1 MADFSATWVKAFGA
15 QKVTPYVHIMV
26 KHSYAYLK
34 EYGSFR
40 PWSQESFEASHKRT
54 KRFYMKTNFGGGK
67 HGDQSSV
74 YLQVLQKLYRMQHL
88 QRKLAT
94 STSNQSVA
102 AQRVAGFR
110 ARERAGSSRYRSAKC
125 RALADNL
132 DPQEGCSI

>member
-1 MADFSATWVKAFGA
+1 
-15 QKVTPYVHIMV
+15 
-26 KHSYAYLK
+26 
-34 EYGSFR
+34 
-40 PWSQESFEASHKRT
+40 
-54 KRFYMKTNFGGGK
+54 MKTNFGGGK

-110 ARERAGSSRYRSAKC
+110 ARERARSSRYRSAKC

-132 DPQEGCSI
+132 DPQEGHSI